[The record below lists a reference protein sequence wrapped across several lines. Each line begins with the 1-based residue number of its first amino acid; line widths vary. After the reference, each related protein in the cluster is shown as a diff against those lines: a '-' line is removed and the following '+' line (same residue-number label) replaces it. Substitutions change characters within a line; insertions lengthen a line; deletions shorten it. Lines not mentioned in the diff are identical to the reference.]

1 MCLKC
6 VNELK
11 KRSKITHLSMDTT
24 WTQLS
29 ESSIESG
36 STWLHWTSA
45 ILGSFIVGLSG
56 IVPLILLPSSNK
68 QKKSDEVLAKRNLN
82 RQLSFAVGGLLGDV
96 FLHLVPEAYN
106 SKNSEFFEVSFNQI
120 SK

>member
-6 VNELK
+6 VNVLK
-11 KRSKITHLSMDTT
+11 KRSTITHLSMDTT

-29 ESSIESG
+29 ESSMDSG
-36 STWLHWTSA
+36 STWFHWTSA
-45 ILGSFIVGLSG
+45 VIGSFIVGLSG

-106 SKNSEFFEVSFNQI
+106 SKNSEFFEVS
-120 SK
+120 